1 MFCGE
6 AFVAE
11 ACTRAR
17 LGLSVT
23 IAGER
28 RWFRA
33 NSGFFLTSC
42 ETKHKNRTPVNRQ
55 IEIVSA

>member
-1 MFCGE
+1 
-6 AFVAE
+6 VAE

>member
-1 MFCGE
+1 MLDGPVLSSTWQYWVLWPTPFLSDMFCGE

-11 ACTRAR
+11 ACMRAR

-28 RWFRA
+28 
-33 NSGFFLTSC
+33 G
-42 ETKHKNRTPVNRQ
+42 VVQ
-55 IEIVSA
+55 G